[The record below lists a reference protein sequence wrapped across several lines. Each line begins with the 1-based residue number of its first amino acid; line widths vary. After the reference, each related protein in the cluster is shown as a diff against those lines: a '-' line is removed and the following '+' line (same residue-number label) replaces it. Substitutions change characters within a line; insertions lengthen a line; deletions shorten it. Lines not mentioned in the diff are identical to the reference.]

1 MLIVLVL
8 LICAFM
14 HDVLPLSVSSVDKGD
29 EFLMNL
35 QNILSEFSRKSDTGE
50 LLRIHLPGTSVNKG
64 KKGLAPKVEDPGFL
78 SIPP

>member
-35 QNILSEFSRKSDTGE
+35 QNILSEFSTKSDTGE
-50 LLRIHLPGTSVNKG
+50 VRRTPLLER
-64 KKGLAPKVEDPGFL
+64 L
-78 SIPP
+78 SGNSYARANLLTMSRVIAA